1 MARLLRFI
9 PDNATLVEVTTRTIQ
24 SRLLLTPTP
33 QLNRIIIGALAR
45 AGRRYEV
52 GVVAFAFL
60 SNHFHLLVR
69 VKDVEQLASFM
80 GFFNSKLAREVV
92 RLTGWKDKVW
102 SRRYQATV
110 VSNEEAAQTARL
122 SYVLSNGVKEHL
134 VARVS
139 EWPGVHA
146 APALLAGTALEG
158 IWVNRT
164 AEYLAKQRGET
175 KEPQDF
181 EEPETLILEP
191 LPCWEHLSSEQYRH
205 QIECMVQEIE
215 DTADAQRK
223 RSGKQPLGPDAI
235 RRQDPRTEPN
245 RTKKS
250 PAPRFHAFRKG
261 ARQELHR
268 LYFEFVAAFREA
280 ADRLRSGDRHA
291 RFPIG
296 SFPPHLP
303 FVRAFPSAFLA
314 PG

>member
-1 MARLLRFI
+1 MARLLRFL

-52 GVVAFAFL
+52 GVVAFSFL

-69 VKDVEQLASFM
+69 VKDAEQLANFM
-80 GFFNSKLAREVV
+80 GLFNSKLAREVV

-110 VSNEEAAQTARL
+110 VSNEDAAQTARL
-122 SYVLSNGVKEHL
+122 SYVLSNGVKENL

-175 KEPQDF
+175 PRPRGASRTFSPKIAL
-181 EEPETLILEP
+181 PEALD
-191 LPCWEHLSSEQYRH
+191 
-205 QIECMVQEIE
+205 VQESGAPQKI
-215 DTADAQRK
+215 TRLS
-223 RSGKQPLGPDAI
+223 RSFDM
-235 RRQDPRTEPN
+235 
-245 RTKKS
+245 
-250 PAPRFHAFRKG
+250 HAK
-261 ARQELHR
+261 
-268 LYFEFVAAFREA
+268 
-280 ADRLRSGDRHA
+280 
-291 RFPIG
+291 
-296 SFPPHLP
+296 
-303 FVRAFPSAFLA
+303 
-314 PG
+314 

>member
-9 PDNATLVEVTTRTIQ
+9 PDNGSLVEVTTRTIQ

-52 GVVAFAFL
+52 GVVAFSFL
-60 SNHFHLLVR
+60 ANHYHLLLQVQ
-69 VKDVEQLASFM
+69 DADQLASFM
-80 GFFNSKLAREVV
+80 SLFNSKLAREVA
-92 RLTGWKDKVW
+92 RLTGWKDKIW
-102 SRRYQATV
+102 SRRYQAIV
-110 VSNEEAAQTARL
+110 ISNEETAQVARL
-122 SYVLSNGVKEHL
+122 FYVLSNGVKENL
-134 VARVS
+134 VSRVG
-139 EWPGVHA
+139 EWPGVHV

-158 IWVNRT
+158 VWINRT

-175 KEPQDF
+175 RGPQDF
-181 EEPETLILEP
+181 EEPETLILAP
-191 LPCWEHLSSEQYRH
+191 LPCWKNLSSEQYRH
-205 QIECMVQEIE
+205 QIESMVQKIE
-215 DTADAQRK
+215 NKASAQRE
-223 RSGKQPLGPDAI
+223 RSGKQPLGPDVI
-235 RRQDPRTEPN
+235 RRQDPRTEPS

-250 PAPRFHAFRKG
+250 PAPRFHAFHKE

-303 FVRAFPSAFLA
+303 FVRAFP
-314 PG
+314 

>member
-1 MARLLRFI
+1 
-9 PDNATLVEVTTRTIQ
+9 
-24 SRLLLTPTP
+24 
-33 QLNRIIIGALAR
+33 
-45 AGRRYEV
+45 
-52 GVVAFAFL
+52 VAFSFL

-80 GFFNSKLAREVV
+80 GLFNSKLAREVV

-110 VSNEEAAQTARL
+110 VSNEDAAQTARL
-122 SYVLSNGVKEHL
+122 FYVLSNGVKENL
-134 VARVS
+134 VAHVS

-158 IWVNRT
+158 VWVNRT
-164 AEYLAKQRGET
+164 AAYLAKQRGET
-175 KEPQDF
+175 TGLQSF
-181 EEPETLILEP
+181 EEPETLILAP
-191 LPCWEHLSSEQYRH
+191 LPCWEDLSPEQYRH
-205 QIECMVQEIE
+205 QIECMVREIE
-215 DTADAQRK
+215 DTAGAQRK
-223 RSGKQPLGPDAI
+223 RSGQQPLGPDAI
-235 RRQDPRTEPN
+235 RLQDPRTHPN

-280 ADRLRSGDRHA
+280 AGRLKSGDRNA

-303 FVRAFPSAFLA
+303 FVRAFPAAFLA

>member
-1 MARLLRFI
+1 M
-9 PDNATLVEVTTRTIQ
+9 
-24 SRLLLTPTP
+24 
-33 QLNRIIIGALAR
+33 
-45 AGRRYEV
+45 
-52 GVVAFAFL
+52 GV
-60 SNHFHLLVR
+60 
-69 VKDVEQLASFM
+69 
-80 GFFNSKLAREVV
+80 FNSKLAREVV

-110 VSNEEAAQTARL
+110 VSNEEAAQVARL
-122 SYVLSNGVKEHL
+122 FYVLSNGVKEHL

-146 APALLAGTALEG
+146 APALLAGTTLEG
-158 IWVNRT
+158 VWVNRT
-164 AEYLAKQRGET
+164 EEYLAKQRGET
-175 KEPQDF
+175 RAPQSF
-181 EEPETLILEP
+181 EEPETLVLEP
-191 LPCWEHLSSEQYRH
+191 LPCWKHLSAEQYRH

-215 DTADAQRK
+215 IAAGAQRE
-223 RSGKQPLGPDAI
+223 RSGRQPLGPEAI
-235 RRQDPRTEPN
+235 RRQDPRTEPV

-250 PAPRFHAFRKG
+250 PAPRFHAFYKG

-280 ADRLRSGDRHA
+280 AGKLKAGDRHA

-303 FVRAFPSAFLA
+303 FVRAFPAVFPA

>member
-9 PDNATLVEVTTRTIQ
+9 PDNASLVEVTTRTIQ

-45 AGRRYEV
+45 ASHRYEV
-52 GVVAFAFL
+52 GVVAFSFL
-60 SNHFHLLVR
+60 ANHFHLLVR
-69 VKDVEQLASFM
+69 VKDAERLASFM

-102 SRRYQATV
+102 SRRYQAIV
-110 VSNEEAAQTARL
+110 VSNEEGAQAARL
-122 SYVLSNGVKEHL
+122 FYVLSNGVKENL

-139 EWPGVHA
+139 QWPGVHA

-158 IWVNRT
+158 VWINRT

-175 KEPQDF
+175 AEPQSF
-181 EEPETLILEP
+181 EEPETLVLER
-191 LPCWEHLSSEQYRH
+191 LPCWEDLSSEQYRH
-205 QIECMVQEIE
+205 RIESMVQEIE
-215 DTADAQRK
+215 DTASAQRQQ
-223 RSGKQPLGPDAI
+223 SGKQPLGPEAI
-235 RRQDPRTEPN
+235 RRQDPRTEPS

-250 PAPRFHAFRKG
+250 PAPRFHAFCKG

-280 ADRLRSGDRHA
+280 ADRLKSGDRHA

-303 FVRAFPSAFLA
+303 FVRAFPGAFRA

>member
-9 PDNATLVEVTTRTIQ
+9 PDSGSLVEVTTRTIQ
-24 SRLLLTPTP
+24 SRFLLTPTP

-45 AGRRYEV
+45 AARRYEV
-52 GVVAFAFL
+52 GVVAFSFL
-60 SNHFHLLVR
+60 ANHYHLLLQVQ
-69 VKDVEQLASFM
+69 DVEQLASFM
-80 GFFNSKLAREVV
+80 SLFNSKLAREVV

-102 SRRYQATV
+102 SRRYQAIV
-110 VSNEEAAQTARL
+110 ISNEETAQVDRL
-122 SYVLSNGVKEHL
+122 FYVLSNGVKENL
-134 VARVS
+134 VSRVG

-146 APALLAGTALEG
+146 APALLAGMALEG
-158 IWVNRT
+158 IWINRT

-175 KEPQDF
+175 RGPQDF
-181 EEPETLILEP
+181 EEPETLTLVP
-191 LPCWEHLSSEQYRH
+191 LPCWKHLSSEQYRH
-205 QIECMVQEIE
+205 QIESMVQRIE
-215 DTADAQRK
+215 NTASAQRE
-223 RSGKQPLGPDAI
+223 RNGKQPLGPEAI
-235 RRQDPRTEPN
+235 RRQDPRTEPG

-250 PAPRFHAFRKG
+250 PAPRFHTFHKE

>member
-9 PDNATLVEVTTRTIQ
+9 PDDDSLVEVTTRTIQ
-24 SRLLLTPTP
+24 SRFLLTPTP

-45 AGRRYEV
+45 AARRYEV
-52 GVVAFAFL
+52 GVVAFSFL
-60 SNHFHLLVR
+60 ANHFHLLVR
-69 VKDVEQLASFM
+69 VKDVERLASFM

-102 SRRYQATV
+102 SRRYQAIV
-110 VSNEEAAQTARL
+110 VSNEEGAQAARL
-122 SYVLSNGVKEHL
+122 FYVLSNGVKENL

-158 IWVNRT
+158 VWINRT

-175 KEPQDF
+175 AGPQSF
-181 EEPETLILEP
+181 EEPETLILER
-191 LPCWEHLSSEQYRH
+191 LPCWEDLSSEQYRH
-205 QIECMVQEIE
+205 RIESMIQEIE
-215 DTADAQRK
+215 DTASAQRQQ
-223 RSGKQPLGPDAI
+223 SGKQPLGPEAI
-235 RRQDPRTEPN
+235 RRQDPRTEPS

-250 PAPRFHAFRKG
+250 PVPRFHAFRKA

-280 ADRLRSGDRHA
+280 ADRLKSGDRHA

-303 FVRAFPSAFLA
+303 FVRALPAAFLA